1 MDFHPSIVRLEES
14 LIERAG
20 EAMARAF
27 FNDPLCV
34 YMLPDEEERARLT
47 PWHFSAF
54 LRYAHL
60 FGEVYTTSGMP
71 DATAAWLP
79 PGESEMTAERIE
91 QSGLNKVPQVLG
103 AEAWGRFARVSDY
116 IEGLHPREA
125 SEPHWYLPLI
135 GVDTPRQGRGTGGA
149 LLSLILDRAD
159 KDDLP
164 AYLWTVQPKNVAFY
178 KRHGFRVVTE
188 AAEPSSGMRFW
199 TCRRDPQTI

>member
-20 EAMARAF
+20 DAMARAF

-60 FGEVYTTSGMP
+60 FGEVYTTSGTP

-125 SEPHWYLPLI
+125 SEPHWYLPLNRSRHTTTGAGHGWCLAQPNSRSRGQRRFASVSLDGTTEKCGI
-135 GVDTPRQGRGTGGA
+135 LQTAWVQGRYR
-149 LLSLILDRAD
+149 SCRA
-159 KDDLP
+159 K
-164 AYLWTVQPKNVAFY
+164 
-178 KRHGFRVVTE
+178 
-188 AAEPSSGMRFW
+188 
-199 TCRRDPQTI
+199 